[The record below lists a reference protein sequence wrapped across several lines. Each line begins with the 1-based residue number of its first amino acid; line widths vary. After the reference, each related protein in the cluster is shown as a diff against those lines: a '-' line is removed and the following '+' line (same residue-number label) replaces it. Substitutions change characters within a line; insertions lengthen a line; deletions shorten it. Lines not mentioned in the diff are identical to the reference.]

1 MCIFPTSSVI
11 ITREVPAPEV
21 THDFSFFGAAFNVL
35 AFVVG
40 LLALGKPKF
49 AFQVTV
55 FKIKAQRHQGF
66 ISVPN
71 FTSEGVDFAPMQQ

>member
-1 MCIFPTSSVI
+1 MKLTGYSLH
-11 ITREVPAPEV
+11 PAPEV

-35 AFVVG
+35 AFVVS
-40 LLALGKPKF
+40 LLTLGEPKF

-55 FKIKAQRHQGF
+55 FKIKAQGHQGF

-71 FTSEGVDFAPMQQ
+71 FTGEGVDFASMEQ

>member
-1 MCIFPTSSVI
+1 MKLTGSSLHPT
-11 ITREVPAPEV
+11 PEV

-40 LLALGKPKF
+40 LLTLGEPKF

-55 FKIKAQRHQGF
+55 FKIKAQRHEGF

-71 FTSEGVDFAPMQQ
+71 FAGEGVDFAPMQQ